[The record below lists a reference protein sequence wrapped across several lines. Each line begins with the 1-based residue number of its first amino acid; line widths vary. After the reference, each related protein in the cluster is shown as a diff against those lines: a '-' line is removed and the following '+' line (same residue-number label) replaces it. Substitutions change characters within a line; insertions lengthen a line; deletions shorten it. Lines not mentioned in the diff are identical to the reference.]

1 MGTEQVQKV
10 LKNLGLTV
18 KEAELY
24 IFLAKY
30 EPLRSGEIAKGI
42 QTHRVEVYRILKSLQ
57 TKGVV
62 QATLESPTRFTI
74 VPLENI
80 LDSFIKAK
88 KEETAVMENTKHI
101 VLNNWKKISKS
112 DLQSSFEKFMVVQG
126 NKKIYSKIL
135 QMIKETKTQLS
146 IVIPISSLVRADHFG
161 IFKTISNDPIKN
173 KNKFRLLTEM
183 PHQKPNSIE
192 PFFRRLL
199 EMGITIK
206 ERNPNLGLK
215 LSPRIVL
222 RDKQEILLFIRP
234 TTEQPEKEKEDV
246 CLWTNCK
253 TLVQTFNTVFE
264 NLWNNS
270 TDTYERIIEPEN
282 EGITLTA
289 TINNDDTSPRTY
301 DEIINSAK
309 EEIIKITSAEGLIE
323 PKHTTLMKDAAKR
336 GVTVKIMTP
345 ITKETWQTA
354 QELSKYCSIKHAPIG
369 DLEITIVDG
378 KHLIQSK
385 DQQPFDAKGERI
397 PYFGTHFIYEQNYV
411 KKTRNILD
419 QIWRNEAVPSSSNL
433 DFAINQMPTEIPSSN
448 QEQNLQRSNEAHRKM
463 LLNVKSKK
471 EVLLEKD
478 VLNKIINAKKYPGK
492 NWPND
497 IVRYY
502 GSNALAIIHPP
513 HSYNLPD
520 MTIWTMHLNKQS
532 SFGAADSILV
542 FLWLETAK
550 GNHYVPVAFISD
562 NRNQVEFI
570 KKTAKNMPIEHNAH
584 FVEKDKLQVQV
595 QGNSMFAGWTEPIP
609 LLPPSYTLPPSC
621 IMFEGYGPLKTTV
634 TEFSYPSGVKF
645 RAESNGYDAFVTLFH
660 PESKYSAPGTDG
672 RVHRDIV
679 TTVYPS

>member
-1 MGTEQVQKV
+1 MGTDQVQRV

-30 EPLRSGEIAKGI
+30 KPLRSGEIAKGI
-42 QTHRVEVYRILKSLQ
+42 RTHRVEVYRMLKSLQ
-57 TKGVV
+57 TKGVI

-88 KEETAVMENTKHI
+88 KEETAIMENTKQS
-101 VLNNWKKISKS
+101 VLNDWKKINKNN
-112 DLQSSFEKFMVVQG
+112 LQPSFEKFMVIQG

-146 IVIPISSLVRADHFG
+146 IVIPLSSLARADHFDV
-161 IFKTISNDPIKN
+161 FKTISNDPLEN

-183 PHQKPNSIE
+183 PHEKLNTTE

-199 EMGITIK
+199 KMGITIK

-234 TTEQPEKEKEDV
+234 NAEQPEKEQEDV

-270 TDTYERIIEPEN
+270 TDTYERITEPEN
-282 EGITLTA
+282 EGITLT
-289 TINNDDTSPRTY
+289 TSNINADTSPRTY
-301 DEIINSAK
+301 EEVINSAK
-309 EEIIKITSAEGLIE
+309 EEIIKMTSSEGLIE
-323 PKHTTLMKDAAKR
+323 SKHITLLKDAAKR

-345 ITKETWQTA
+345 ITKVTWQTT

-385 DQQPFDAKGERI
+385 DQQPFDTKGERI
-397 PYFGTHFIYEQNYV
+397 PYFGTHFINDQNYV

-419 QIWRNEAVPSSSNL
+419 QFWRDEAVPSTSNL
-433 DFAINQMPTEIPSSN
+433 DSAINQMPTEIPLSN

-513 HSYNLPD
+513 QSYNLPD

-542 FLWLETAK
+542 FLWLKTPK
-550 GNHYVPVAFISD
+550 GNQYVPVAFISD
-562 NRNQVEFI
+562 NRNQVEFV
-570 KKTAKNMPIEHNAH
+570 KKTAKNTPVEHNAH

-595 QGNSMFAGWTEPIP
+595 QGNSMFAGWTVPIS

-621 IMFEGYGPLKTTV
+621 IMFEGYGPLTTTV

-679 TTVYPS
+679 TTVYPA